1 MAERVWTE
9 LDVAAA
15 DGLACVVCGRDFRLR
30 RSPARRPVGRSHTGS
45 QVFACVGECTDRAAA
60 TPERVTITSEALTA
74 AGTALLAVLDA
85 AGGDLNRTYPD
96 DLVVAVVR
104 AVAPLVVAAELRRM
118 AGQVNQGSLWTM
130 ALRARADELDPA
142 GGERS

>member
-9 LDVAAA
+9 LDSAAA

-45 QVFACVGECTDRAAA
+45 QVFACVGKCTDRAAA
-60 TPERVTITSEALTA
+60 TPERVTITGEALTA

-85 AGGDLNRTYPD
+85 AGGDLNRAYPD
-96 DLVVAVVR
+96 DLVLAVVR
-104 AVAPLVVAAELRRM
+104 AAAPLVVAAELRRM
-118 AGQVNQGSLWTM
+118 AGQVHQGSLWTM